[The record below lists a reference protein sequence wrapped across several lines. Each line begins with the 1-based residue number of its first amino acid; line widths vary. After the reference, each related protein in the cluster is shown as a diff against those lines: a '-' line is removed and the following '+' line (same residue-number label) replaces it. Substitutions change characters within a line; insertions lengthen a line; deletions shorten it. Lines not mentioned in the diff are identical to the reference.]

1 MIDTTGYKYTLL
13 PEGIDSSW
21 EWKNNRRKDLV
32 LTSRY
37 ISGNLLLT
45 PTSSPRVPNLIA
57 ATVRG
62 ESLKDVLKREER
74 RTPIVLGI
82 QRGGVITAD
91 IVATKLSCDL
101 DIIIPRKLTDP
112 GNKEHAIET
121 IMEDGTTFLDEELA
135 NGLYI
140 AKDLLE
146 GLGRP

>member
-37 ISGNLLLT
+37 ISRNLLLT
-45 PTSSPRVPNLIA
+45 PTSSRSPPKLSA

-74 RTPIVLGI
+74 RTPTVLGF

-91 IVATKLSCDL
+91 IVAKKLSCDL

-112 GNKEHAIET
+112 GNKEHANET
-121 IMEDGTTFLDEELA
+121 LMEDGTTFLDEELA

>member
-1 MIDTTGYKYTLL
+1 MIDTAYKYTLL

-37 ISGNLLLT
+37 ISRNLLLT
-45 PTSSPRVPNLIA
+45 PTSSRSPPKLSA

-74 RTPIVLGI
+74 RSPTVLGF

-91 IVATKLSCDL
+91 IVAKKLSCDL

-112 GNKEHAIET
+112 GNKEHVIET
-121 IMEDGTTFLDEELA
+121 IMED
-135 NGLYI
+135 
-140 AKDLLE
+140 
-146 GLGRP
+146 

>member
-37 ISGNLLLT
+37 ISRNLLLT
-45 PTSSPRVPNLIA
+45 PTSSRSPPKLSA

-74 RTPIVLGI
+74 RSPTVLGF

-91 IVATKLSCDL
+91 IVAKKLSCDL

-112 GNKEHAIET
+112 GNKEHVIET
-121 IMEDGTTFLDEELA
+121 IMED
-135 NGLYI
+135 
-140 AKDLLE
+140 
-146 GLGRP
+146 

>member
-57 ATVRG
+57 ATVR
-62 ESLKDVLKREER
+62 

-82 QRGGVITAD
+82 QRGAVITAD

-135 NGLYI
+135 NELYI

>member
-37 ISGNLLLT
+37 ISRNLLLT
-45 PTSSPRVPNLIA
+45 PTSSRSSPKLSA

-82 QRGGVITAD
+82 QRVGVITAD
-91 IVATKLSCDL
+91 IVAKKLSCDL

-112 GNKEHAIET
+112 GNKEHANET
-121 IMEDGTTFLDEELA
+121 LMEDGTTFLDEELA